1 MKSVPIWFH
10 LQESSVVCPK
20 CGSAIRVAH
29 DLCLGCMLSLGMD
42 VETMGVDRKT
52 DEALAELLGEMD
64 GLGMLISS

>member
-29 DLCLGCMLSLGMD
+29 DLCLGCMLTLG
-42 VETMGVDRKT
+42 MGVDAT
-52 DEALAELLGEMD
+52 SDEALAELLDEMD
-64 GLGMLISS
+64 DLGMLISS